1 MPEGFYGNNDSIKA
15 MMDKY
20 HEAQLRRLNGKDNAS
35 NAKAALEDLKKTSAN
50 ITQVLEQAYKDASV
64 ANKKNIADLQRQ
76 YAEYFKGQTAI
87 LQNHFKNASIT
98 QEQYN
103 AVSETYSK
111 AQEQAQA
118 RINALS
124 AAYNRERIKTLP
136 LEERYKAIS
145 EQQRKK
151 KEELLEIELRR
162 KAAIEA
168 INAENEADRQ
178 AQEAKINADAQAET
192 DNINAQYGNQKSGI
206 LGTVS
211 KISNLFSG
219 GGIASSILKA
229 VNNVSATVA
238 KYGEKSIRETASL
251 YSQYMG
257 SIDARLQGSDDSFS
271 SIAKDIKN
279 QLTANSYVSQKEMLK
294 RVSDLAESG
303 IAYNIEERAYL
314 ATLTD
319 RMVTTFDVLDAS
331 LTRLI
336 RLQQADLTASQLGS
350 EATLTQFLNSRFK
363 DTSYLTDVYDSV
375 SNAILDASSQFNI
388 EDFTRYG
395 YNVQKWLGSLYS
407 TGMSSDAISMI
418 ARGIGMLTTG
428 DVSSLNSDSS
438 LTTLFGLA
446 ASRAGMSYSSI
457 LTQGLNAEGV
467 NTLMKYIVE
476 LLQDISNNTSNQ
488 VTKSAWGDI
497 LNMTLAD
504 FRSTVN
510 LSQNDINDIYN
521 NGITYQK
528 ALDETS
534 YQLMSVVDRTH
545 MQTRIDNAIDN
556 AVISWG
562 SDLALNQ
569 DKYKNWAIGNAVAD
583 LVSSIGGGSS
593 IIDTVA
599 NLFKG
604 LNTLFSANTS
614 LVNIIRDIDLTGSS
628 GLSLFN
634 FDWDQ
639 YTSRGSLFSAIGGY
653 GAGSS
658 GVTSGISYSG
668 ITSNSPEDTDLVN
681 FEAAT
686 NSTTYN
692 TFSPVTGSSN
702 SVVRSAS
709 DIYAQLFDY
718 RNTIRIS
725 VATLEDEALKKLS
738 DAMNVEEAHKDRE
751 KIVDAV
757 NDVGSKWSAS
767 DFQSHVDLTR
777 SFL

>member
-1 MPEGFYGNNDSIKA
+1 MPEGFYGDNDGIKA

-20 HEAQLRRLNGKDNAS
+20 HEAQLRRLNGKDNAA

-76 YAEYFKGQTAI
+76 YAEYFKGQTAV
-87 LQNHFKNASIT
+87 LQNHFKNAAIT

-168 INAENEADRQ
+168 INAENDADRQ
-178 AQEAKINADAQAET
+178 AQEAAINAKAQAET
-192 DNINAQYGNQKSGI
+192 NNVNQQYGNQKQSI

-219 GGIASSILKA
+219 AGIASSILKA

-238 KYGEKSIRETASL
+238 KYGEKSIRETASI

-350 EATLTQFLNSRFK
+350 EAT
-363 DTSYLTDVYDSV
+363 
-375 SNAILDASSQFNI
+375 
-388 EDFTRYG
+388 
-395 YNVQKWLGSLYS
+395 
-407 TGMSSDAISMI
+407 
-418 ARGIGMLTTG
+418 
-428 DVSSLNSDSS
+428 
-438 LTTLFGLA
+438 
-446 ASRAGMSYSSI
+446 
-457 LTQGLNAEGV
+457 
-467 NTLMKYIVE
+467 
-476 LLQDISNNTSNQ
+476 
-488 VTKSAWGDI
+488 
-497 LNMTLAD
+497 
-504 FRSTVN
+504 
-510 LSQNDINDIYN
+510 
-521 NGITYQK
+521 
-528 ALDETS
+528 
-534 YQLMSVVDRTH
+534 
-545 MQTRIDNAIDN
+545 
-556 AVISWG
+556 
-562 SDLALNQ
+562 
-569 DKYKNWAIGNAVAD
+569 
-583 LVSSIGGGSS
+583 
-593 IIDTVA
+593 
-599 NLFKG
+599 
-604 LNTLFSANTS
+604 
-614 LVNIIRDIDLTGSS
+614 
-628 GLSLFN
+628 
-634 FDWDQ
+634 
-639 YTSRGSLFSAIGGY
+639 
-653 GAGSS
+653 
-658 GVTSGISYSG
+658 
-668 ITSNSPEDTDLVN
+668 
-681 FEAAT
+681 
-686 NSTTYN
+686 
-692 TFSPVTGSSN
+692 
-702 SVVRSAS
+702 
-709 DIYAQLFDY
+709 
-718 RNTIRIS
+718 
-725 VATLEDEALKKLS
+725 
-738 DAMNVEEAHKDRE
+738 
-751 KIVDAV
+751 
-757 NDVGSKWSAS
+757 
-767 DFQSHVDLTR
+767 
-777 SFL
+777 

>member
-1 MPEGFYGNNDSIKA
+1 MPEGFYGNNDGIKA

-20 HEAQLRRLNGKDNAS
+20 HEAQLRRLNGKDNAA

-50 ITQVLEQAYKDASV
+50 ITQVLEQAYKDASL

-87 LQNHFKNASIT
+87 LQNHFKNANIT

-103 AVSETYSK
+103 AVASTYSN
-111 AQEQAQA
+111 AQAQA
-118 RINALS
+118 QERINTLTAV
-124 AAYNRERIKTLP
+124 YNRERIKTLP
-136 LEERYKAIS
+136 LEERYKLIS
-145 EQQRKK
+145 EQQKKK

-168 INAENEADRQ
+168 INADNAEDRR
-178 AQEAKINADAQAET
+178 AQEAKINEAAQAET
-192 DNINAQYGNQKSGI
+192 DTVNAQYGNQKAGI
-206 LGTVS
+206 LGAAS

-257 SIDARLQGSDDSFS
+257 SIDARLQGSDDSFN
-271 SIAKDIKN
+271 SIAKDIRN
-279 QLTANSYVSQKEMLK
+279 QLIANSYVSQKEMLK

-336 RLQQADLTASQLGS
+336 RLQQADLTTSQLGS

-428 DVSSLNSDSS
+428 NVSALNNDSS

-446 ASRAGMSYSSI
+446 ASRAGMSYSTI

-467 NTLMKYIVE
+467 NTLMKSIVE
-476 LLQDISNNTSNQ
+476 LLQDISKNTSNQ

-528 ALDETS
+528 ALDETN

-562 SDLALNQ
+562 SDLALDQNR
-569 DKYKNWAIGNAVAD
+569 YKNWAIGNAVAD
-583 LVSSIGGGSS
+583 LVSSIGGGST

-614 LVNIIRDIDLTGSS
+614 LVDIIRDINLTGSN

-639 YTSRGSLFSAIGGY
+639 YTSRGSLFNTIGGY

-692 TFSPVTGSSN
+692 TFTPVTGSAN

-738 DAMNVEEAHKDRE
+738 DAMSVEEAHKDRE
-751 KIVDAV
+751 QIADAV
-757 NDVGSKWSAS
+757 GDLGSRWSAS

>member
-1 MPEGFYGNNDSIKA
+1 MPEGFYGNNDGIKA

-20 HEAQLRRLNGKDNAS
+20 HEAQLRRLNGKDNAA

-76 YAEYFKGQTAI
+76 YAEYFKGQTAV
-87 LQNHFKNASIT
+87 LQNHFKNAAIT

-124 AAYNRERIKTLP
+124 AAYNKERIKTLP

-168 INAENEADRQ
+168 INAENDADRQ
-178 AQEAKINADAQAET
+178 AQEAAINAKAQAET
-192 DNINAQYGNQKSGI
+192 ENVNQQYGNQKQGI

-219 GGIASSILKA
+219 AGIASSILKA
-229 VNNVSATVA
+229 INNVSATVA
-238 KYGEKSIRETASL
+238 KYGEKSIRETASI

-428 DVSSLNSDSS
+428 NVSALNSDSS

-467 NTLMKYIVE
+467 NTLMKSIVE
-476 LLQDISNNTSNQ
+476 LLQDISKNTSNQ

-521 NGITYQK
+521 SGITYQK
-528 ALDETS
+528 ALDETN

-562 SDLALNQ
+562 SNLALDQNR
-569 DKYKNWAIGNAVAD
+569 YKNWAIGNAVAD
-583 LVSSIGGGSS
+583 LVSSIGGGST

-614 LVNIIRDIDLTGSS
+614 LVDIIRDIDLTGSS

-639 YTSRGSLFSAIGGY
+639 YTSRGSLFNAIGGY

-668 ITSNSPEDTDLVN
+668 ITSNSPQDTDLVN

-692 TFSPVTGSSN
+692 TFSPVTGSAN

-738 DAMNVEEAHKDRE
+738 DAMSVEEAHKDRE
-751 KIVDAV
+751 KIADAV
-757 NDVGSKWSAS
+757 SDVGSRWSAS